1 MKFLFILLCF
11 ACLTGTGYAQGMN
24 EYTGI
29 NIPVSQTNS
38 TADIASYIKKNFN
51 TESEKVRAIYSW
63 VTANMKYDKDSPH
76 LAILSVDRDRK
87 IAAALKRRKGVCEHF
102 AAIFNDICIK
112 SGISS
117 FVIEGYTKQGGSV
130 DKASHAWSAALVD
143 NKWFLYDP
151 TWDAGSEGN
160 GLFSGNKR
168 NEYFEAPPSV
178 FIQSHMPFDPMFQLL
193 DYPITYNEFS
203 NGNVQANPHKP
214 YFNYADSIAAYV
226 KMDSLAQFSAVTSR
240 MERNGTPR
248 KMVTTR
254 INQLKMEIEIIN
266 QDRDAMLYNSAVA
279 DYNDALGIFN
289 NFLIYR
295 NNQFIP
301 AKTDNE
307 IKTIFN
313 GIEKL
318 IVSAINKLK
327 EVNQSKAVLTLNT
340 SAIEK
345 KINDLST
352 HAREQHIFL
361 DNYLS
366 AAKEK

>member
-1 MKFLFILLCF
+1 
-11 ACLTGTGYAQGMN
+11 
-24 EYTGI
+24 
-29 NIPVSQTNS
+29 
-38 TADIASYIKKNFN
+38 
-51 TESEKVRAIYSW
+51 
-63 VTANMKYDKDSPH
+63 
-76 LAILSVDRDRK
+76 
-87 IAAALKRRKGVCEHF
+87 
-102 AAIFNDICIK
+102 
-112 SGISS
+112 
-117 FVIEGYTKQGGSV
+117 
-130 DKASHAWSAALVD
+130 
-143 NKWFLYDP
+143 
-151 TWDAGSEGN
+151 
-160 GLFSGNKR
+160 
-168 NEYFEAPPSV
+168 
-178 FIQSHMPFDPMFQLL
+178 
-193 DYPITYNEFS
+193 
-203 NGNVQANPHKP
+203 
-214 YFNYADSIAAYV
+214 
-226 KMDSLAQFSAVTSR
+226 
-240 MERNGTPR
+240 
-248 KMVTTR
+248 
-254 INQLKMEIEIIN
+254 
-266 QDRDAMLYNSAVA
+266 MLYNSAVA

-318 IVSAINKLK
+318 IVSANNKLK